1 MSAFIHPAGLSRS
14 EPVAAVCEAFALAGY
29 ARYVLLLEV
38 LAADDK
44 PVRMSYDAWAAELSS
59 DDESVR
65 EFMAFC
71 DEKGLLAVEDD
82 GECLSV
88 FSPVLQRFDPAQA
101 APAPTPTDETLYTTA
116 EQWAAWFVND
126 LSYPPAVANDPET
139 LRYFAR
145 WCASR
150 VTVGDMGA
158 AVQRSIDQGTG
169 LGVVAL
175 HSHLSALRAKRL
187 QEATQCY

>member
-1 MSAFIHPAGLSRS
+1 MSAFVHPAGLASSDALAPLLS
-14 EPVAAVCEAFALAGY
+14 EYALAGY
-29 ARYVLLLEV
+29 ARYMLLLEV

-65 EFMAFC
+65 EFLAFC
-71 DEKGLLAVEDD
+71 AEQALLVVDDD

-88 FSPVLQRFDPAQA
+88 YSPTLERFDPDQA
-101 APAPTPTDETLYTTA
+101 APAPTDETLYTTP

-126 LSYPPAVANDPET
+126 LSYPPKTANDPET

-158 AVQRSIDQGTG
+158 AVQASIDQGTG
-169 LGVVAL
+169 LGVSAL
-175 HSHLSALRAKRL
+175 HGHLSALRAKRL
-187 QEATQCY
+187 KEASQCY

>member
-1 MSAFIHPAGLSRS
+1 MSAFVYPAGLSHS
-14 EPVAAVCEAFALAGY
+14 EGVAAVSSAFALAGF

-38 LAADDK
+38 LAADAGA
-44 PVRMSYDAWAAELSS
+44 VRMSYDAWAAELYS
-59 DDESVR
+59 DDEVVR

-71 DEKGLLAVEDD
+71 QEQGLLAVEDD

-88 FSPVLQRFDPAQA
+88 YSPVLERFDPAQA
-101 APAPTPTDETLYTTA
+101 VPAPTDDTLYTNA

-126 LSYPPAVANDPET
+126 LSYPPKVANDPET
-139 LRYFAR
+139 LRFFAR

-169 LGVVAL
+169 LCVEAL
-175 HSHLSALRAKRL
+175 HQHLSALRNQRL
-187 QEATQCY
+187 KEASQCY

>member
-1 MSAFIHPAGLSRS
+1 MSAFVHPAGLAGSDALAPLLS
-14 EPVAAVCEAFALAGY
+14 EFALAGY
-29 ARYVLLLEV
+29 ARYMLLLEV
-38 LAADDK
+38 LAADAGA
-44 PVRMSYDAWAAELSS
+44 VRMSYDAWAAELSS

-71 DEKGLLAVEDD
+71 EDQGLLAVEDD

-88 FSPVLQRFDPAQA
+88 CSLVMERYDPDQA
-101 APAPTPTDETLYTTA
+101 APTPTDETLYTTP

-126 LSYPPAVANDPET
+126 LSYPPKVAKDPET
-139 LRYFAR
+139 LRFFAR

-175 HSHLSALRAKRL
+175 HGHLSALRNQRL
-187 QEATQCY
+187 KEATQCY

>member
-1 MSAFIHPAGLSRS
+1 MSAFIHPARLAQS
-14 EPVAAVCEAFALAGY
+14 EGVAAVSRAFALAGY

-38 LAADDK
+38 LAADDG
-44 PVRMSYDAWAAELSS
+44 PVRMSYDAWAAELHS

-71 DEKGLLAVEDD
+71 AEQELLGVEDD

-88 FSPVLQRFDPAQA
+88 YSPTLERFDPTQA
-101 APAPTPTDETLYTTA
+101 APTPTDETLYTTP
-116 EQWAAWFVND
+116 EQWAAWFVSD
-126 LSYPPAVANDPET
+126 LSYPPKTANNPDT

-158 AVQRSIDQGTG
+158 AVQASIDQGTG
-169 LGVVAL
+169 LGVSAL
-175 HSHLSALRAKRL
+175 HGHLSALRAKRL
-187 QEATQCY
+187 KEASQCY